1 MQSTNL
7 LYLVAGG
14 LLVLVVGAGIWVWQ
28 DSQRSGVEISVGRG
42 GVSIQER

>member
-1 MQSTNL
+1 MSGNT
-7 LYLVAGG
+7 LYFFIGALVAG
-14 LLVLVVGAGIWVWQ
+14 LIGAGVWMYQ

>member
-1 MQSTNL
+1 MRSSNL
-7 LYLVAGG
+7 LYLIAGG
-14 LLVLVVGAGIWVWQ
+14 LLVLAIGGGIWLYQ

>member
-1 MQSTNL
+1 MRSSNL
-7 LYLVAGG
+7 LYLIAGG
-14 LLVLVVGAGIWVWQ
+14 ALVLAIGGGIWLYQ